1 MSVCVERTTA
11 ADQRRKLYCGALA
24 RPLQATSNRVVI
36 RLWTVSAHRMPR
48 FTLVVTVFTHGT
60 RTTQARRQEMKWG
73 VFGEKSGKW
82 GVFL

>member
-1 MSVCVERTTA
+1 VWIVTSA

-48 FTLVVTVFTHGT
+48 FTLVVTIFTHGT

-73 VFGEKSGKW
+73 VLGEKVENG
-82 GVFL
+82 GCFL